1 MVMAQIPLYT
11 LGPLQVK
18 VISMALSP
26 PKKNTWYLCILL
38 WIIGVILAFG
48 VSGYAMYGSILLALS
63 GIILIL
69 AVYLKGV

>member
-1 MVMAQIPLYT
+1 
-11 LGPLQVK
+11 
-18 VISMALSP
+18 MALSP